1 MNNTYTIDIF
11 NALGF
16 PKAINKDFNNSNDLK
31 NFTMNDIV
39 EQYKEDLK
47 SHGLKVDLSNHKIVI
62 SLCSVLRENIDN
74 SIKELLKNDNNLDTT
89 YINKTINNFNQ
100 KGA

>member
-1 MNNTYTIDIF
+1 MKDI
-11 NALGF
+11 
-16 PKAINKDFNNSNDLK
+16 I
-31 NFTMNDIV
+31 

-47 SHGLKVDLSNHKIVI
+47 SHGLKVDLSDHKIVI

>member
-1 MNNTYTIDIF
+1 MTNTYTIDIF

-16 PKAINKDFNNSNDLK
+16 PKAMNKDFNNSNDLK
-31 NFTMNDIV
+31 DFTMKDII

-47 SHGLKVDLSNHKIVI
+47 SHGLKVVI

>member
-1 MNNTYTIDIF
+1 MTNTYTIDIF